1 VDLVE
6 HFRLRLPSFLAELRE
21 LVAIESPTGDAAGL
35 DRAASWL
42 GERLAPLGE
51 LGLEPAGGAGR
62 LLRLRR
68 PGAAHRVM
76 LVGHLDTVWPVGS
89 WPELWREH
97 DGRVFA
103 PGVYDMKGGL
113 LFILELLRWLEAS
126 GAEHPSLEVVINPD
140 EEIGSPAT
148 GRRIREI
155 AAGCDLA
162 LVLEPASPE
171 GFLKLAR
178 KGSGEVVLTI
188 HGRAAHQGVEPELGV
203 NAVVEAAHQ
212 VGRLLEL
219 EDRELGTT
227 VGPNVLS
234 AGCASNVVPDRA
246 ELRVDLRA
254 WTAAEQRRLDAGLA
268 ALRPV
273 LPGSRI
279 ELAGGWNRPPME
291 PCPISTAVFERARRI
306 AAALGLELAWAR
318 WGGSSDGNLT
328 AAAGTPTVDGLGPVG
343 EGSHQLTESIVVDA
357 LPTRLAL
364 LAGLVSSLADPVE
377 TST

>member
-1 VDLVE
+1 VDLSA
-6 HFRLRLPSFLAELRE
+6 HFRSRLPLFLAELRE
-21 LVAIESPTGDAAGL
+21 FVGIESPTGDAAGR
-35 DRAASWL
+35 DRATAWL

-51 LGLEPAGGAGR
+51 LELEPLAGAGR

-89 WPELWREH
+89 WPELWLER
-97 DGRVFA
+97 DGRVSG

-113 LFILELLRWLEAS
+113 LFIVELLRWLAAS
-126 GAEHPSLEVVINPD
+126 GAEHPTLEVVVNPD
-140 EEIGSPAT
+140 EEIGSPAS

-162 LVLEPASPE
+162 LVLEPSTPD
-171 GFLKLAR
+171 GIIKLAR

-203 NAVVEAAHQ
+203 NAIVEAAHQ
-212 VGRLLEL
+212 IGRLIEL
-219 EDRELGTT
+219 ENRELGTT

-234 AGCASNVVPDRA
+234 AGSASNVVPDRA

-254 WTAAEQRRLDAGLA
+254 WTADEQRRLDAGLA

-273 LPGSRI
+273 LSGSRI
-279 ELAGGWNRPPME
+279 ELRGGWNRPPME
-291 PCPISTAVFERARRI
+291 PCPTSIAVFERARGI
-306 AAALGLELAWAR
+306 ASGLGFDLEWAR

-343 EGSHQLTESIVVDA
+343 EGSHQPTESIVVDA
-357 LPTRLAL
+357 IPTRLAL
-364 LAGLVSSLADPVE
+364 LAELVRSLTEPVA
-377 TST
+377 TLR